1 MTNADEVISIMAVDD
16 HPVYREGI
24 AAIIGAHPEL
34 KLVAEAQGGL
44 ESVDFYRRYRP
55 DVTIMD
61 IQMPD
66 MDGIEATEA
75 IRREF
80 PDARVIVLTTYKG
93 DAQAVRALRAGA
105 SGYLLKNAV
114 RKDLIESIRAVHAGK
129 RHIFAEVAMEIAEHA
144 AEETLSPR
152 EIEALRFAAQ
162 GNANK
167 RIAAIMNLSEETV
180 KSHIAS
186 VLAKL
191 QARDRS
197 HAVAIALKRRI
208 INI

>member
-1 MTNADEVISIMAVDD
+1 VTTTHNVISIMAVDD

-24 AAIIGAHPEL
+24 AAIIGAHPDL
-34 KLVAEAQGGL
+34 KLVAEAQSGV
-44 ESVDFYRRYRP
+44 ESVDLYRQYRP

-61 IQMPD
+61 VQMPD

-80 PDARVIVLTTYKG
+80 PEARVIVLTTYKG

-114 RKDLIESIRAVHAGK
+114 RKDLIDSIRAVHAGK
-129 RHIFAEVAMEIAEHA
+129 RHILAEVAMEIAEHA

-152 EIEALRFAAQ
+152 EIEVLRYAAQ

-167 RIAAIMNLSEETV
+167 RIAVIMRLSEETV
-180 KSHIAS
+180 KSHVAS

-197 HAVAIALKRRI
+197 HAIAIALKRRI
-208 INI
+208 IDI

>member
-1 MTNADEVISIMAVDD
+1 VTATPNVISIMAVDD

-24 AAIIGAHPEL
+24 AAIIGAHPDL
-34 KLVAEAQGGL
+34 KLVAEAQSGA
-44 ESVDFYRRYRP
+44 ESVDLYRHYRP

-61 IQMPD
+61 VQMPD

-80 PDARVIVLTTYKG
+80 PNARVIVLTTYKG

-105 SGYLLKNAV
+105 SGYLLKTAV
-114 RKDLIESIRAVHAGK
+114 RKELIESIRAVHAGK
-129 RHIFAEVAMEIAEHA
+129 RRILAEVAMEIAEHA
-144 AEETLSPR
+144 AEESLSPR
-152 EIEALRFAAQ
+152 EIEVLRCAAQ

-167 RIAAIMNLSEETV
+167 RIAAIMSLSEETV
-180 KSHIAS
+180 KSHVAS

-191 QARDRS
+191 QARDRA
-197 HAVAIALKRRI
+197 HAIAIGLKRRI
-208 INI
+208 IEL

>member
-1 MTNADEVISIMAVDD
+1 VTTTHNIISIMAVDD

-24 AAIIGAHPEL
+24 AAIIGAHPDL
-34 KLVAEAQGGL
+34 KLVAEAQSGV
-44 ESVDFYRRYRP
+44 ESVDLYRHYRP

-61 IQMPD
+61 VQMPD
-66 MDGIEATEA
+66 MDGIEATAA

-80 PDARVIVLTTYKG
+80 PEARVIVLTTYKG

-129 RHIFAEVAMEIAEHA
+129 RHILAEVAMEIAEHA
-144 AEETLSPR
+144 AEESLSPR
-152 EIEALRFAAQ
+152 EIEVLHYAAQ

-167 RIAAIMNLSEETV
+167 RIAKIMSLSEETV
-180 KSHIAS
+180 KSHVAS

-191 QARDRS
+191 QARDRT
-197 HAVAIALKRRI
+197 HAIAIALKRRI
-208 INI
+208 IEL

>member
-1 MTNADEVISIMAVDD
+1 VTTTHNVISIMAVDD

-24 AAIIGAHPEL
+24 AAIIGAHPDL
-34 KLVAEAQGGL
+34 KLVAEAQSGV
-44 ESVDFYRRYRP
+44 ESVDLYRRFRP
-55 DVTIMD
+55 DITIMD
-61 IQMPD
+61 VQMPD

-75 IRREF
+75 IRHEF
-80 PDARVIVLTTYKG
+80 PAARVIVLTTYRG

-144 AEETLSPR
+144 AEESLSRR
-152 EIEALRFAAQ
+152 EIEVLRWAAQ

-167 RIAAIMNLSEETV
+167 RIAMIMSLSEETV
-180 KSHIAS
+180 KSHVAG

-208 INI
+208 IDI